1 MYSLDHVESR
11 AIMKLLKGR
20 GKKSSESFSTLVIN
34 QMVLEIKLYYFYTQI
49 IFRSFV
55 ALCYG
60 YI

>member
-11 AIMKLLKGR
+11 AIMKFLKGR

-49 IFRSFV
+49 Y
-55 ALCYG
+55 LG
-60 YI
+60 LL